1 MSNPSIFRISTTLF
15 IAVLLTMFT
24 PQQGFAHGN
33 HNNPCTGPHS
43 TDAGCNEPPPPP
55 VTACDT
61 PDFPAFAF
69 SKGIYDGKRGSLSGY
84 SLHLSNSDGSCTVE
98 MLTNDARESLNISY
112 RQSGTSGRIVWS
124 QGTETGLGRK
134 DPDRGRSVVKMV
146 DFEVNA
152 GVISNV
158 EQTTPYMMPPSEG
171 GEALFDIELAPNG
184 EHAYFSYEN
193 EFGGSLNELVLG
205 TGARTVLEFTVQHES
220 FNGLGMATNDR
231 IYYTL
236 FGPNVSLHYLDLST
250 GDDVTVADRSDA
262 GYTLVKFVEVSV
274 ITDGLG
280 NDNLA
285 VSFDNLNTI
294 DLMEVS
300 DDCDAN
306 TTTTCLSEGT
316 AASTYDK
323 IPGRE
328 LSLDSTGL
336 LTDFGGNINIIH
348 NGGTISGG
356 FYPDSA
362 E

>member
-1 MSNPSIFRISTTLF
+1 MSNPSIFRIPTTLF
-15 IAVLLTMFT
+15 IAVLLAMFT

-33 HNNPCTGPHS
+33 HNKPCTGPHS
-43 TDAGCNEPPPPP
+43 TDAVCNEPPPPP

-98 MLTNDARESLNISY
+98 VLTNDARESLNISY
-112 RQSGTSGRIVWS
+112 RQIGTSGRIVWS

-146 DFEVNA
+146 DFKVNA

-158 EQTTPYMMPPSEG
+158 VQSTPYMAPSEG
-171 GEALFDIELAPNG
+171 AVALFDVELAPSGNL
-184 EHAYFSYEN
+184 AYFSYEN
-193 EFGGSLNELVLG
+193 EFGGTLNELDLA
-205 TGARTVLEFTVQHES
+205 TGARTILATSVQHEA

-250 GDDVTVADRSDA
+250 WDDVTVADRSDA
-262 GYTLVKFVEVSV
+262 SYTLVKFVEVSV
-274 ITDGLG
+274 ITDGFG
-280 NDNLA
+280 NDKLA

-294 DLMEVS
+294 DFMEVS
-300 DDCDAN
+300 DDCDAS

-316 AASTYDK
+316 ATSTYDQ

-336 LTDFGGNINIIH
+336 LTDFGGNINISH
-348 NGGTISGG
+348 TGGTISGG